1 MVENINTNTTN
12 SNFDWTLLEII
23 VLSKTKMLGYTYI
36 RKNTLLVVYTQIKC

>member
-36 RKNTLLVVYTQIKC
+36 RKKYTSRSVYSN

>member
-23 VLSKTKMLGYTYI
+23 VLSKTKMLWYNY
-36 RKNTLLVVYTQIKC
+36 KNTLLIVYT